1 MITDYLRAVQYHET
15 DKMGVTHHSNYIKWM
30 EEARIDFLNQIGFGY
45 AKLERDGIISPVIGV
60 DCKYLR
66 STAFGDTQADAEK
79 VQPGMAVTIGDREGK
94 VASISAEPVQ
104 VDDTFTDY
112 MRHVGGLQS
121 GEWVYAATVELDCP
135 GGVHEAAIVVDS
147 VSPMSFVLN

>member
-66 STAFGDTQADAEK
+66 STTFGDTVRIRPEVDAFSGVRLVIRYTMWKEGEEKPVLTGFSTHCFTTPDGRPVILKKQFPAFAQVLTQLAQA
-79 VQPGMAVTIGDREGK
+79 T
-94 VASISAEPVQ
+94 
-104 VDDTFTDY
+104 
-112 MRHVGGLQS
+112 GGNHAQ
-121 GEWVYAATVELDCP
+121 
-135 GGVHEAAIVVDS
+135 
-147 VSPMSFVLN
+147 